1 MREDIETI
9 YKQQITEILDRLTN
23 SVQVRKKDIDHNTII
38 EHESYINGL
47 LNYIFHDI
55 RRSRIQ
61 QAAPHMA
68 GMIVCETNPQA
79 RELYRIFEER
89 NRPENLAPGEKPLK
103 AVLILHDEGDKLERK
118 GSIEE
123 FKKKETIDFLIVN
136 AMLLTG
142 FDAKRLKKLY
152 LCRKLD
158 GHNLLQALTRVNRP
172 YRDFKYGYVV
182 DFANIKENFIET
194 NNLYMRELNR
204 TTEELE
210 GSGQLPDVGPS
221 MLTSNEE
228 VIQKM
233 EEIKEVLFQYS
244 TENAEE
250 FSQQLASI
258 YDKEQLYELRRILT
272 EAKALVNQVRSF
284 GDDELQEKFSAMELG
299 AFPVLITEVNHR
311 IDRINLLENTDHT
324 ADVSGIIR
332 EALSML
338 EFNFKFRG
346 NEELQIVYNDLKER
360 YDKVESEFNQ
370 NIDHQ
375 EDAYITL
382 AEDFRKYFAKRGFT
396 PDTVEEAKEDI
407 GYMDLVMEKIRE
419 INRKNAVL
427 RRKYNDDEKFVR
439 VHKRLR
445 EENEARAQRQPK
457 EKAIISESEV
467 QIANSLN
474 IVKKEIDNRL
484 LLNINEMNNEQMFTQ
499 FVMSSLTNQLHI
511 LNVEAPREDR
521 TWLRNHIA
529 GEYLSS
535 FNQTAAAI

>member
-1 MREDIETI
+1 
-9 YKQQITEILDRLTN
+9 
-23 SVQVRKKDIDHNTII
+23 
-38 EHESYINGL
+38 
-47 LNYIFHDI
+47 
-55 RRSRIQ
+55 
-61 QAAPHMA
+61 
-68 GMIVCETNPQA
+68 
-79 RELYRIFEER
+79 
-89 NRPENLAPGEKPLK
+89 
-103 AVLILHDEGDKLERK
+103 
-118 GSIEE
+118 
-123 FKKKETIDFLIVN
+123 
-136 AMLLTG
+136 
-142 FDAKRLKKLY
+142 
-152 LCRKLD
+152 
-158 GHNLLQALTRVNRP
+158 
-172 YRDFKYGYVV
+172 
-182 DFANIKENFIET
+182 
-194 NNLYMRELNR
+194 MRELNR

-258 YDKEQLYELRRILT
+258 NDKEQLYELRRILT

-382 AEDFRKYFAKRGFT
+382 AEDFRKYFAKVFINNF
-396 PDTVEEAKEDI
+396 KLFFK
-407 GYMDLVMEKIRE
+407 LV
-419 INRKNAVL
+419 
-427 RRKYNDDEKFVR
+427 F
-439 VHKRLR
+439 HCF
-445 EENEARAQRQPK
+445 
-457 EKAIISESEV
+457 S
-467 QIANSLN
+467 
-474 IVKKEIDNRL
+474 
-484 LLNINEMNNEQMFTQ
+484 
-499 FVMSSLTNQLHI
+499 HI
-511 LNVEAPREDR
+511 LNNFAKF
-521 TWLRNHIA
+521 IA
-529 GEYLSS
+529 IV
-535 FNQTAAAI
+535 F